1 MATALRFRLRTGAVA
16 VVLGA
21 LALASLAPIRQAY
34 TQNQRIN
41 AEEAKLQAL
50 EAENRQL
57 RERLERLNDPDYVEK
72 LAREQLGLV
81 KPGEVSYVVV
91 PPAPSTSTTA
101 APPAESRSLWQRIG
115 DWWSGLFGKD

>member
-1 MATALRFRLRTGAVA
+1 MA

-50 EAENRQL
+50 EAENREL

-81 KPGEVSYVVV
+81 KPGEISYVVV
-91 PPAPSTSTTA
+91 PPAPSTSTA
-101 APPAESRSLWQRIG
+101 VAPPADSQSLWQKFLRLV
-115 DWWSGLFGKD
+115 SGLFGKD

>member
-1 MATALRFRLRTGAVA
+1 MAAALRFRLRTGVVA

-41 AEEAKLQAL
+41 SEEAKLQAL
-50 EAENRQL
+50 EIENARL

-81 KPGEVSYVVV
+81 KPGEISYVVV
-91 PPAPSTSTTA
+91 PPAPSTATA
-101 APPAESRSLWQRIG
+101 HAPPAKPRSLWQKMG
-115 DWWSGLFGKD
+115 DWWRGLVEKD